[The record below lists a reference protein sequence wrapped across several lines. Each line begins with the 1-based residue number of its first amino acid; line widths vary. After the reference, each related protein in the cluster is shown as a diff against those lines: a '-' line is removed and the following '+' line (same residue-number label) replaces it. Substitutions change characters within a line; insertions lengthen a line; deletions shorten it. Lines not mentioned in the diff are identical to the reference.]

1 LVSTTS
7 QGERIVLSFTWA
19 VACTSRATAL
29 FLFENLFYNVLMQDC
44 IFCKIIK
51 KESPANIV
59 FKDDV
64 CFVFSPLDPITKGH
78 VLIVPKVHSK
88 NIFDIDANVLAQLIT
103 ITQKVA
109 HDIVDKNKATGVN
122 LLHASGKDAQQS
134 IFHFHFHLVPRYPD
148 DGLDLWLKNK
158 L

>member
-1 LVSTTS
+1 
-7 QGERIVLSFTWA
+7 
-19 VACTSRATAL
+19 
-29 FLFENLFYNVLMQDC
+29 MQEC

-59 FKDDV
+59 FEDNV
-64 CFVFSPLDPITKGH
+64 CSVFSPLNPITRGH
-78 VLIVPKVHSK
+78 VLIIPKVHFRD
-88 NIFDIDANVLAQLIT
+88 IFDIDTDILTQTISRAQKIA
-103 ITQKVA
+103 Q
-109 HDIVDKNKATGVN
+109 DIINKNKATGVN

-134 IFHFHFHLVPRYPD
+134 VFHFHFHLVPRYPN